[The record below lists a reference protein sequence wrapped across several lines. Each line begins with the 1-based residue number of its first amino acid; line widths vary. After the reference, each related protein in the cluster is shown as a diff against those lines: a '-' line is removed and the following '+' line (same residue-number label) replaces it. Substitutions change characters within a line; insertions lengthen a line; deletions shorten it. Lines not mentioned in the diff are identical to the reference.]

1 MLLIGSAMV
10 ALTPIVSHAFGRS
23 TYGLLLPAMEDT
35 LGLNHAQTGLG
46 GSVIYVAYLL
56 GVIAVAALSRRCE
69 PITIMR
75 GGVAIGAAGL
85 AWMATVHSL
94 PALLV
99 GLFLTGG
106 AGAGIW
112 ITGPAILTSTVRPER
127 RGVVIGLL
135 TASVGL
141 GTFVIG
147 MGTNAVRT
155 AAGDELLWRPI
166 WVVEAV
172 VTLAIL
178 LGLVA
183 LARPPRTAST
193 ARTGTPGFN
202 LEPLRA
208 VPQWPRVTAAYAL
221 FAAVGAGFS
230 PFVVRALQ
238 SDAGLSKHGAST
250 AFAAMSLLAI
260 PGAPVMGLVSDR
272 WGRKHVMVFVLA
284 VAAAGTAVVA
294 TTTGPLAVAGL
305 FLFGSVWSSYPTL
318 VATYVRDHTEA
329 RGFGE
334 AFSTMTIFYGAAAL
348 GTPFLTG
355 WLADLTGHFRTPYLG
370 LSGLCA
376 VGALLMARLPLT
388 PAGAVSPEPVS
399 AGLAG

>member
-1 MLLIGSAMV
+1 LLMGSAMV

-35 LGLNHAQTGLG
+35 LGLNHSQTGLG
-46 GSVIYVAYLL
+46 GTVIYVAYLL
-56 GVIAVAALSRRCE
+56 GVIVVAALSRRCE

-85 AWMATVHSL
+85 LWMATVNSL
-94 PALLV
+94 PALMV

-112 ITGPAILTSTVRPER
+112 ITGPAILTGTVRPER
-127 RGVVIGLL
+127 RGLVIGLL

-147 MGTNAVRT
+147 MGTNAART

-166 WVVEAV
+166 WVVEAM
-172 VTLAIL
+172 VTLSIL
-178 LGLVA
+178 FGLVV
-183 LARPPRTAST
+183 LARPPSTSRTAGLRDGG
-193 ARTGTPGFN
+193 AGFN
-202 LEPLRA
+202 LDRLRT
-208 VPQWPRVTAAYAL
+208 VPHWQRVTAAYAL

-238 SDAGLSKHGAST
+238 SDAGLSKHGAAT
-250 AFAAMSLLAI
+250 AFSAMSLLAI

-272 WGRKHVMVFVLA
+272 WGRKRVMVFVLA
-284 VAAAGTAVVA
+284 VAAVGTTVVA
-294 TTTGPLAVAGL
+294 VTTGPMAVAGL

-348 GTPFLTG
+348 CAPFLTG
-355 WLADLTGHFRTPYLG
+355 WLADITGHFRTPYLG
-370 LSGLCA
+370 LSALCG
-376 VGALLMARLPLT
+376 VGALLMAGLPT
-388 PAGAVSPEPVS
+388 ASHHAVTPEPVGVS
-399 AGLAG
+399 TP

>member
-1 MLLIGSAMV
+1 MACSTGAPRRRPPWLLLAGSAVV

-35 LGLNHAQTGLG
+35 LGLNHTQTGLG
-46 GSVIYVAYLL
+46 GTVIYVAYLL
-56 GVIAVAALSRRCE
+56 GVIVVALLSRRCE
-69 PITIMR
+69 PIQIMR
-75 GGVAIGAAGL
+75 GGVVVGAAGL

-94 PALLV
+94 PALMV
-99 GLFLTGG
+99 GLFLTGA

-147 MGTNAVRT
+147 IGTNAART

-166 WVVEAV
+166 WVVEAL
-172 VTLAIL
+172 VTLTIL
-178 LGLVA
+178 VGLVV
-183 LARPPRTAST
+183 LARPPRTVRT
-193 ARTGTPGFN
+193 ATAGFN
-202 LEPLRA
+202 LERLRT
-208 VPQWPRVTAAYAL
+208 VPHWQRVTAAYAL

-230 PFVVRALQ
+230 PFVVRALE

-272 WGRKHVMVFVLA
+272 WGRKYVMVFVLA
-284 VAAAGTAVVA
+284 MAAVGTTVVA
-294 TTTGPLAVAGL
+294 TTTGPVAVAGL
-305 FLFGSVWSSYPTL
+305 FCFGSVWSSYPTL

-334 AFSTMTIFYGAAAL
+334 AFSTMTIFYGLAAL
-348 GTPFLTG
+348 CAPFLTG
-355 WLADLTGHFRTPYLG
+355 WLADVTGHFRTPYLG
-370 LSGLCA
+370 LSVLCG
-376 VGALLMARLPLT
+376 V
-388 PAGAVSPEPVS
+388 
-399 AGLAG
+399 